1 MDTTALT
8 DQADAARTP
17 VRRREALVFTDIV
30 GSTRLLS
37 ALGDL
42 EGNRRILDH
51 HQLASR
57 VLQRVGGG
65 EIINTGG
72 DSVFLAFPHPRQAL
86 RFALRLQHELR
97 AWLAGQP
104 SHLRICDRIGI
115 HYDEVEE
122 SRRPDGAKDLTGFGV
137 SLAFSVMDLA
147 GPDQILLSEAAFDL
161 ARSAPDEG
169 ELDEFAPL
177 SWLSHGHYRLKGLE
191 APVPIFE
198 VGEEEGAPLQSPG
211 RSPEDRADDDILLG
225 WRPAVREEVPG
236 TPWRVERFLGSSHFG
251 EVWLATDASR
261 QATRALRFCFRPARV
276 RLLRE
281 ATPLFE
287 RLRTPHCQHP
297 GIARLLSFQFDHA
310 PHHLETEYARGQSLW
325 EHYHGPQPTPWRTP
339 EDPLEIM
346 AQAAEALDS
355 AHRAGVVHGNLKPQ
369 VVMVEYPP
377 DPAAP
382 PAVKITDFGTGALVA
397 AELAAELAAEFAAEL
412 SPDPTAT
419 ATATGAPLCWAP
431 ELFRGTPPS
440 PASDIY
446 ALGVLLYQVLVGD
459 LTQPVTID
467 VARRIRDPLLLDDLL
482 ACLATDPH
490 ARLRSAGD
498 LAVRL
503 RRLPERR
510 RELARRERRAYWQG
524 VARTAAVAA
533 IIVGLMGWLAWS
545 AMEKQ
550 SLATS
555 AQRVAEETAVRLQVA
570 NGVRLMENGDLAGSL
585 EQFILALRQE
595 SGGPA
600 REQVHRRRI
609 AAVLRSMPRQ
619 TQEWRMGEQA
629 LLLAIDPS
637 GEWIAG
643 GTEDGAVQVWRIDDG
658 LAAGPTR
665 RLDPPLNTIGFTPD
679 GREFFAHPYGKP
691 LHVWPWNNEG
701 GLPDSNLAS
710 PDALAVAAS
719 PDGRWYATAGR
730 DAPIHLIQRL
740 DPHAQPVLLPS
751 HPPIQHLAFSR
762 SSRFL
767 AAAIDSTP
775 DHPALLQVWDV
786 PNARLLAQA
795 PPPQSPVRFLEFDPR
810 DALLLVASLRE
821 VHLLALPSLEP
832 IGPPRRHDDVVMWAG
847 FAQHGSL
854 FISTSAGRD
863 SRVQVGDTHGA
874 AGLPVVLPHP
884 HSVTG
889 GDLSPDGRYVLT
901 GCFDRHLRLW
911 DPARVALIAEPVR
924 HPAWRNHNHFQIRFL
939 PDGRRAVTVV
949 DDAVRVFDFAS
960 HAGPIPPL
968 ELEEPLS
975 TWAVSTDG
983 LRLAGAGPS
992 GLAAIW
998 DAVTG
1003 ARISPRLHHPGPVRQ
1018 LLFDASGSRLV
1029 AIEAPSENASLPHR
1043 RIWITDLSR
1052 SDPRPRLLGELPRPV
1067 RALLASQRDLH
1078 VLGEEGDW
1086 WIWRLDDPGHQPIR
1100 RHLHTPVHGA
1110 ELSPNHS
1117 LLATFW
1123 NEGDLRSEVSLWHI
1137 DSGLSSTPIL
1147 EPGHRVRRIAFHS
1160 DGTRLLTACT
1170 DALLEPRPTVAWDV
1184 TTGRRLEPHLWHE
1197 DGVLA
1202 VACHPSEA
1210 YVVTGGEDCLVRL
1223 WDPDNPPLRRAE
1235 QRMGYQVLDVT
1246 FDDSGHLFAATSA
1259 DGSARVWETHS
1270 GQPITPI
1277 LRHPAIVWR
1286 AWFVAGGRRLLTHC
1300 NDGKAYLW
1308 DLTPVE
1314 AAVPD
1319 LLQLAHALQGDTDT
1333 SPTSPAG
1340 PRTDRTHRWS
1350 PILEVS
1356 PGAVA
1361 SWHRREAE
1369 SCARIGRHDL
1379 ALRHLDLA
1387 LRALPD
1393 HWALHWH
1400 RALLL
1405 QQLDLPSEASL
1416 ALAEVLRLDPD
1427 CLAAHQRRDQLLS
1440 AARPPGDP
1448 GSSGSASQLS
1458 R

>member
-1 MDTTALT
+1 M
-8 DQADAARTP
+8 
-17 VRRREALVFTDIV
+17 RRREALVFTDIV

-42 EGNRRILDH
+42 EGNRRILEH

-72 DSVFLAFPHPRQAL
+72 DSMFLAFPHPRQAL
-86 RFALRLQHELR
+86 RFALRLQRELR

-104 SHLRICDRIGI
+104 AHLRISDRIGI
-115 HYDEVEE
+115 HFDEVEE
-122 SRRPDGAKDLTGFGV
+122 CRRPDGAKDLTGFAV

-161 ARSAPDEG
+161 ARSAPDQG
-169 ELDEFAPL
+169 DLAEFAPL
-177 SWLSHGHYRLKGLE
+177 SWLSHGQYHLKGLE
-191 APVPIFE
+191 SPVPIFE
-198 VGEEEGAPLQSPG
+198 VGEEDDAPLQPPS
-211 RSPEDRADDDILLG
+211 RSPEDRANDDILLG
-225 WRPAVREEVPG
+225 WRPAVGEEVPG
-236 TPWRVERFLGSSHFG
+236 TPWLVERFLGSSHFG
-251 EVWLATDASR
+251 EVWLATDAAR

-276 RLLRE
+276 RLLRD
-281 ATPLFE
+281 AGPLFE
-287 RLRTPHCQHP
+287 RLCSPQCHHP
-297 GIARLLSFQFDHA
+297 GIARLHSHQFDHA
-310 PHHLETEYARGQSLW
+310 PHHLETEYARGPSLW
-325 EHYHGPQPTPWRTP
+325 EHYHGPVPTRWRSP

-346 AQAAEALDS
+346 AQAAEALDA
-355 AHRAGVVHGNLKPQ
+355 AHTAGVVHGNLKPQ
-369 VVMVEYPP
+369 VVMVEYPA
-377 DPAAP
+377 DPSAP

-397 AELAAELAAEFAAEL
+397 AQLAAEFAAEL
-412 SPDPTAT
+412 APDSIAANNP
-419 ATATGAPLCWAP
+419 TGAPLCWAP

-440 PASDIY
+440 PASDVY

-482 ACLATDPH
+482 ACLATDPN
-490 ARLRSAGD
+490 ARLRSAGE

-503 RRLPERR
+503 RSLPERR

-524 VARTAAVAA
+524 AIRTAAVAA
-533 IIVGLMGWLAWS
+533 VIVGLMAWLAWS

-550 SLATS
+550 SLATA
-555 AQRVAEETAVRLQVA
+555 AQRVAEESAVRLQVA

-585 EQFILALRQE
+585 EQFVMALRQE
-595 SGGPA
+595 SGGPI
-600 REQVHRRRI
+600 REEIHRRRI
-609 AAVLRSMPRQ
+609 AGVLRAMPRQ
-619 TQEWRMGEQA
+619 TQEWRMGDQA

-643 GTEDGAVQVWRIDDG
+643 GTDDGAVQVWRIDDG

-665 RLDPPLNTIGFTPD
+665 QLDSPLNVIGFTPD
-679 GREFFAHPYGKP
+679 GREFYAHPYGQP
-691 LHVWPWNNEG
+691 LHVWDWNDQG
-701 GLPDSNLAS
+701 GHRDPRLAS
-710 PDALAVAAS
+710 PAALAVAAS
-719 PDGRWYATAGR
+719 PDGHWYATTDGKG
-730 DAPIHLIQRL
+730 PIHLIGRL
-740 DPHAQPVLLPS
+740 DPDSPPVLLPA
-751 HPPIQHLAFSR
+751 PPRVHHLAFSR
-762 SSRFL
+762 SSRLL
-767 AAAIDSTP
+767 AAAIEPTP
-775 DHPALLQVWDV
+775 EHPALLQIWDV
-786 PNARLLAQA
+786 DNARLITEA
-795 PPPQSPVRFLEFDPR
+795 PPPETPVRFLEFDPR
-810 DALLLVASLRE
+810 DALLLVASLRD
-821 VHLLALPSLEP
+821 VHLLVLPSLEP
-832 IGPPRRHDDVVMWAG
+832 VGPPRRHDDVVMWAG

-854 FISTSAGRD
+854 FISTSAGRE
-863 SRVQVGDTHGA
+863 SRVQVGDIHGA

-911 DPARVALIAEPVR
+911 DPARVALVAEPVR
-924 HPAWRNHNHFQIRFL
+924 HPAWRQHNHFQIRFL

-975 TWAVSTDG
+975 TWAVSLDG
-983 LRLAGAGPS
+983 MRLAGAGPS
-992 GLAAIW
+992 GLAAVW
-998 DAVTG
+998 DADSG
-1003 ARISPRLHHPGPVRQ
+1003 ARLSPRLRHPGPVRQ
-1018 LLFDASGSRLV
+1018 LLFDASGTRLI
-1029 AIEAPSENASLPHR
+1029 AIEAPSEDGLQPPR
-1043 RIWITDLSR
+1043 RVWITDLSR
-1052 SDPRPRLLGELPRPV
+1052 TDPRPRLLGELPRPA
-1067 RALLASQRDLH
+1067 RALLARQRDLH

-1086 WIWRLDDPGHQPIR
+1086 WIWRLDDPGHQPLR
-1100 RHLHTPVHGA
+1100 RHLRVPIHGA
-1110 ELSPNHS
+1110 ELSPDHS

-1123 NEGDLRSEVSLWHI
+1123 NEGDLRSEVSVWHI
-1137 DSGLSSTPIL
+1137 ASGQPTTPIL

-1170 DALLEPRPTVAWDV
+1170 DGLLEPRPTVAWNV
-1184 TTGRRLEPHLWHE
+1184 ATGHRLEPHLWHE
-1197 DGVLA
+1197 DGVLT
-1202 VACHPSEA
+1202 VACHPSEG

-1223 WDPDNPPLRRAE
+1223 WHPDNPPLRRAE

-1246 FDDSGHLFAATSA
+1246 FDESGHLFAATSA
-1259 DGSARVWETHS
+1259 DGSVRVWETHS
-1270 GQPITPI
+1270 GQPITPV
-1277 LRHPAIVWR
+1277 LRHPAVVWR
-1286 AWFVAGGRRLLTHC
+1286 AWFVADGRRLLTQC

-1308 DLTPVE
+1308 DLTPVDGS
-1314 AAVPD
+1314 VSD
-1319 LLQLAHALQGDTDT
+1319 LLQVAHALQGDTDT
-1333 SPTSPAG
+1333 TPASLAGTSS
-1340 PRTDRTHRWS
+1340 DRTHRWS

-1356 PGAVA
+1356 PAAIA

-1369 SCARIGRHDL
+1369 ICVRTGRHDL

-1387 LRALPD
+1387 LHALPN

-1405 QQLDLPSEASL
+1405 QELNRPADAST

-1427 CLAAHQRRDQLLS
+1427 CLTAHQRRDQLLS
-1440 AARPPGDP
+1440 AASLPADP
-1448 GSSGSASQLS
+1448 GPRGASDTLS